1 MAKIDIGS
9 IFKSVEDQSKAL
21 AQKLF
26 KQYTHQAVSD
36 VRDFLEKS
44 KENLKRWIEE
54 LVRGELDKDEFESLV
69 KGQAD
74 VAEMHALKQAG
85 LAAVQI
91 DTFTNGVLD
100 IVVNAAFAAIP

>member
-1 MAKIDIGS
+1 MAIDING
-9 IFKSVEDQSKAL
+9 ILRNVENQSKAL
-21 AQKLF
+21 AQQQF

-36 VRDFLEKS
+36 VRDFLERS
-44 KENLKRWIEE
+44 KDNLKRWLEE
-54 LVRGELDKDEFESLV
+54 LVRGDLDKDEFESLV

-74 VAEMHALKQAG
+74 VAEMRALKQAG

-100 IVVNAAFAAIP
+100 IVVSAAFAAIP